1 MKTNNRSVENSRNT
15 RDLNEFYTLAYDT
28 VMWHWSAD
36 SLFRQLSTDH
46 NVDVSYHVKS
56 QPNFLTHGAPL
67 HALPLRESSAKNN
80 RYTDGYIKY
89 VMIVLLC
96 HPVISSYLSVWK
108 LVVLTHS
115 TAWRLPE

>member
-1 MKTNNRSVENSRNT
+1 MAFWRKVFWACDHVKTNNRSVENLRNT

-46 NVDVSYHVKS
+46 NMDVSYHVKS

-89 VMIVLLC
+89 VMCSYVTQLF
-96 HPVISSYLSVWK
+96 PVIYQF
-108 LVVLTHS
+108 
-115 TAWRLPE
+115 EN